1 MPSQDVKTYNCDIKE
16 AHWQEKNNE
25 LLFVISADRFLRNMV
40 RAIVGTMVNIGL
52 GKMTPNELH
61 KIITSKDRSEAGY
74 SVPAQGLSLV
84 DIKYPEDI

>member
-1 MPSQDVKTYNCDIKE
+1 
-16 AHWQEKNNE
+16 
-25 LLFVISADRFLRNMV
+25 MV